1 MKYSRQILLYLLLG
15 LASYLLFLLFTLPA
29 TTVYGIA
36 AERGWIPETIEAQ
49 GLSGTLWSGQATH
62 LRIRQL
68 QVQQVQ
74 WQFQPSQ
81 LWRAQARYAVSF
93 RHPQGQG
100 NGTLAFRFRSVDVYT
115 VRAELPAAEV
125 ARAVATIPLILEGQM
140 LLDAPRLR
148 WNYAARLIEAE
159 GVLGWLNA
167 AAGFPRPQPLGDVRA
182 DVHTEDDGTLHA
194 VVRDQNG
201 ALGVQGVMVWYP
213 DDRYEVQIDLEPN
226 QSMSREL
233 HAVLRLL
240 ASQGPD
246 GQYQLRYSGQL
257 GPYH

>member
-1 MKYSRQILLYLLLG
+1 MRPSRQILLYLLLG
-15 LASYLLFLLFTLPA
+15 VFSYLLFLLFTLPA

-68 QVQQVQ
+68 QLQRVQ

-81 LWRAQARYAVSF
+81 LWRVQARYAVRF
-93 RHPQGQG
+93 WHPQGQG
-100 NGTLAFRFRSVDVYT
+100 HGILAFRPSAMDVYS
-115 VRAELPAAEV
+115 VRAELPATEV
-125 ARAVATIPLILEGQM
+125 ARGFATIPLALDGQM

-148 WNYAARLIEAE
+148 WNYAFRLIEAE

-167 AAGFPRPQPLGDVRA
+167 AAGFPRPYPLGDLRA

-194 VVRDQNG
+194 VVRDQEG
-201 ALGVQGVMVWYP
+201 TLGVQGVMLWYP
-213 DDRYEVQIDLEPN
+213 DDRYEIRVDLEPR
-226 QSMSREL
+226 QPISREL
-233 HAVLRLL
+233 QAVLRLF
-240 ASQGPD
+240 AAQGAD
-246 GQYQLRYSGQL
+246 GRYQLRHSGQL